1 VVVELIIK
9 RKGGKEREKKEKG
22 KGKEKG
28 RGEGRTSVSSN
39 ITYYTLNRKG
49 GGP

>member
-9 RKGGKEREKKEKG
+9 RKGGKEREKKE